1 MRRVIQR
8 TVRTTKIVSLT
19 ITHSESEEA
28 VEYSL
33 TSGSDQL
40 EAATPPEST
49 EAESIEAEPDVVVE
63 PLPDETPDALRD
75 AANREEDQAE
85 AAN

>member
-49 EAESIEAEPDVVVE
+49 EVESIEAEPAA
-63 PLPDETPDALRD
+63 TPDAPRD
-75 AANREEDQAE
+75 AANREEDQDE

>member
-33 TSGSDQL
+33 TSSNDRI
-40 EAATPPEST
+40 EADRPSEST
-49 EAESIEAEPDVVVE
+49 EAESIEAESDVTPEPDK
-63 PLPDETPDALRD
+63 TPDARLD
-75 AANREEDQAE
+75 TADCEEDEDE
-85 AAN
+85 AAQ